1 MYPIIGSLKKL
12 LPKENQL
19 VCIVIGV
26 TLILL
31 IRSYLVQATYNAIW
45 PKLVQNSGQNPS
57 QFVPLTFQESFIFVI
72 LISFLF

>member
-12 LPKENQL
+12 LPKKNQL

-31 IRSYLVQATYNAIW
+31 IRSYLVQVTYNAIW
-45 PKLVQNSGQNPS
+45 PKLTKNDGNDTSS
-57 QFVPLTFQESFIFVI
+57 FEPLTFQESFLFVI